1 MTTRM
6 TTRIPIDG
14 VVAALE
20 AEGYDRADIHAA
32 IDMLDTGHVDGLD
45 REAIDAIRDQ
55 LGGEPVDADALW
67 DIIAR
72 RYSHPAEQ
80 FRDELAVAIAAAPA
94 GTPATW
100 TGENATV
107 TVVGAS
113 RAWLGWPQPVAE
125 ITITTPDGTTTKV
138 DGGEVESWGALWS
151 RVQDAVQQWEMTV
164 DAPTRAAVQL
174 QRKIGQLERQLSQ
187 LRARRDEQLRAA
199 RRAGVTAYRLAKL
212 TGLAERSVGQI
223 LQQRV

>member
-1 MTTRM
+1 M
-6 TTRIPIDG
+6 TTRIPIAAAVD
-14 VVAALE
+14 ALE
-20 AEGYDRADIHAA
+20 AEGYDRADIHAT
-32 IDMLDTGHVDGLD
+32 IRSMLDTEHVDTLG
-45 REAIDAIRDQ
+45 REAIDVIRDQ
-55 LGGEPVDADALW
+55 LSGGAPVDADALW

-72 RYSHPAEQ
+72 RYGQPDPAEQ

-100 TGENATV
+100 AGESATV

-113 RAWLGWPQPVAE
+113 RVRLDWPQPVAE
-125 ITITTPDGTTTKV
+125 VTITTPDGAITTA
-138 DGGEVESWGALWS
+138 DGREVESWGALWS
-151 RVQDAVQQWEMTV
+151 RIQDAVQQWEMAV

-174 QRKIGQLERQLSQ
+174 QRQIGQMELRLSQ

-223 LQQRV
+223 LQ

>member
-1 MTTRM
+1 MVISPPYKTAHSDHQGRSAGRPSHHLEETMTT
-6 TTRIPIDG
+6 D
-14 VVAALE
+14 
-20 AEGYDRADIHAA
+20 
-32 IDMLDTGHVDGLD
+32 
-45 REAIDAIRDQ
+45 
-55 LGGEPVDADALW
+55 
-67 DIIAR
+67 
-72 RYSHPAEQ
+72 PAEQ
-80 FRDELAVAIAAAPA
+80 FRHELAVAIAAAPA

-100 TGENATV
+100 TGESATV

-113 RAWLGWPQPVAE
+113 RVRLDWPQPVAE
-125 ITITTPDGTTTKV
+125 VTITTPDGTTTTV

-151 RVQDAVQQWEMTV
+151 RIQEAVQQWEMTS

-174 QRKIGQLERQLSQ
+174 QRKIAQMERQLSQ

-223 LQQRV
+223 LQQPV